1 MNKATYTIEDLIQA
15 VKESTSV
22 RQVILKLNLKEAGGN
37 FNSIKI
43 KIKDLNLDTSH
54 FRAGNGWSKGL
65 TLGSKTNI
73 NDYLNNKI
81 KITSYKLKLKL
92 FKENLKQ
99 EKCESCNLSEWLCN
113 PIPLELD
120 HIDGNKYNN
129 NLSNLRILCPN
140 CHALTPTYRTKNIG
154 AYSK

>member
-1 MNKATYTIEDLIQA
+1 MQIKTYTKEQLETA
-15 VKESTSV
+15 VLNSTSI
-22 RQVILKLNLKEAGGN
+22 RQVLLKLGLKEAGGN
-37 FNSIKI
+37 YSTIKKEI
-43 KIKDLNLDTSH
+43 EEYKLNINH
-54 FRAGNGWSKGL
+54 FKGWAWSKNI
-65 TLGSKTNI
+65 TLRPKTDL

-81 KITSYKLKLKL
+81 KITSYKLKLRL
-92 FKENLKQ
+92 FEENLK
-99 EKCESCNLSEWLCN
+99 EKKCESCNLSDWLGQ

-129 NLSNLRILCPN
+129 SLNNLKILCPN